1 MFTSA
6 VQKAQLEIIR
16 ALAFQFDEV
25 YPAVEPVLDFELFD
39 EPILKKLGGLLI
51 KEKTSIELSAVID
64 QFDDR
69 QEQEL
74 VSEILFDEVHPDDP
88 VQIIQ
93 ECLATL
99 RGRLIKDKIKTARLK
114 MRELESLDKDT
125 EAIVLEVAELQKQL
139 QNLTISQEPE

>member
-1 MFTSA
+1 
-6 VQKAQLEIIR
+6 
-16 ALAFQFDEV
+16 
-25 YPAVEPVLDFELFD
+25 
-39 EPILKKLGGLLI
+39 
-51 KEKTSIELSAVID
+51 VID

-99 RGRLIKDKIKTARLK
+99 KGRLIKDKIKTARLK
-114 MRELESLDKDT
+114 MRELESLDQDT
-125 EAIVLEVAELQKQL
+125 ETIILEVAELQKQL
-139 QNLTISQEPE
+139 QNLTISLDRE